1 MIFSD
6 FKSIINSIYMYL
18 FVVILILI
26 LILLLTTT
34 KYKDKYKN
42 IYSMFMDL
50 SFKDIVLYST
60 IILNFIYIIYFVVH
74 PELFN
79 DYGLYLIILNTIISI
94 IFRHKL
100 LSSIVDI
107 LLVVLTYVMFDI
119 MNLVDQYMQTIYIS
133 KEIKAA
139 RILFSIFFVLFIL
152 YVTIRK
158 FENIFKTKRKKVNK
172 NTK

>member
-50 SFKDIVLYST
+50 SIKDIVLYAT
-60 IILNFIYIIYFVVH
+60 IILNLVYTIYFIFN
-74 PELFN
+74 PNLFN
-79 DYGLYLIILNTIISI
+79 KYGIFLISLNTLISI

-100 LSSIVDI
+100 LSSIADI
-107 LLVVLTYVMFDI
+107 AIVLITYVMFDI
-119 MNLVDQYMQTIYIS
+119 MNLIDVYLATIYID
-133 KEIKAA
+133 KYTKTA
-139 RILFSIFFVLFIL
+139 RILFTIFFILFIL
-152 YVTIRK
+152 YVTARR
-158 FENIFKTKRKKVNK
+158 FEITFKTKIKNK
-172 NTK
+172 NIKKK